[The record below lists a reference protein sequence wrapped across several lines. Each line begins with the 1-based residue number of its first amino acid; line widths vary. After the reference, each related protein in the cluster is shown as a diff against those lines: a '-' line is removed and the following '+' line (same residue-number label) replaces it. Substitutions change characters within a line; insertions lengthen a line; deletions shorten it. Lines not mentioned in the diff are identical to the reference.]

1 MRALVLTLA
10 GLLGLAAVM
19 PTADA
24 TASAPVIYAHRGGA
38 THAPENTVAAFRRTH
53 ALFGDRGVW
62 LELDTQATADG
73 QLVVIHDDSL
83 DRTTDC
89 VGDVITK
96 TLAEIA
102 PCNAAAHF
110 PGGWPSPVAVPTL
123 REVFVEGRDAGWR
136 LMVEIKD
143 IPLEANF
150 DAGGTKVADALVA
163 LVAETG
169 FPTDRLLVQSF
180 WPLALDRVERRAPA
194 IGTVLLTT
202 SQLPGAP
209 AGVGFTV
216 VANAAFAKARGYEVS
231 SPDIGSV
238 DFSAATVRI
247 AHTLGRARRP
257 VDDRRRGDDGEGDPL
272 WRGRDH
278 HQRPRPRVR
287 DPLTDRTTRSGEDY
301 GAFWQPHARQ
311 NALFNRSPAPTSF
324 WRALT
329 TSDGARSRQN
339 GDAPQAA
346 FWRGL
351 RRLLAAPRSPER
363 RPSSGRGRPA

>member
-1 MRALVLTLA
+1 MKRDSFTQVTRLLA
-10 GLLGLAAVM
+10 ANNVVVGKRCILLGLLGALFLMAA
-19 PTADA
+19 PAADA
-24 TASAPVIYAHRGGA
+24 AAPSPVIYAHRGGA
-38 THAPENTVAAFRRTH
+38 AHAPENTMAAFRRTH
-53 ALFGDRGVW
+53 ALFGGRGVW
-62 LELDTQATADG
+62 LELDTQATGDG

-89 VGDVITK
+89 TGDVVTK

-110 PGGWPSPVAVPTL
+110 PGGWPAAVSVPTL

-150 DAGGTKVADALVA
+150 DAGGRKVADALVA

-216 VANAAFAKARGYEVS
+216 LANAAFAKARGYEVS

-238 DFSAATVRI
+238 DFSAAAVRV
-247 AHTLGRARRP
+247 ADALGRRVVP
-257 VDDRRRGDDGEGDPL
+257 WTIDD
-272 WRGRDH
+272 
-278 HQRPRPRVR
+278 
-287 DPLTDRTTRSGEDY
+287 
-301 GAFWQPHARQ
+301 
-311 NALFNRSPAPTSF
+311 APTMAKVA
-324 WRALT
+324 RYGV
-329 TSDGARSRQN
+329 DGIITN
-339 GDAPQAA
+339 DPD
-346 FWRGL
+346 
-351 RRLLAAPRSPER
+351 LAYATL
-363 RPSSGRGRPA
+363 